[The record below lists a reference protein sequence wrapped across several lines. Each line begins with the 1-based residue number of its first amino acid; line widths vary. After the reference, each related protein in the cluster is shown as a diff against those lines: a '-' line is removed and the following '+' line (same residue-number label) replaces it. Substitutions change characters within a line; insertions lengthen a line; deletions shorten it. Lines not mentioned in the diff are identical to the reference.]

1 MYRDATSSSSDEDDL
16 LFAADAALLFGLDAE
31 PIRGPIQKVPCR
43 TSALSGRQWFEE
55 LMSGHYTRI
64 MDATRLSVDSF
75 MRLCNILAD
84 CGFVPQHHQKRV
96 TIEEALAM
104 TLVMMSHNMRMRMI
118 VDRFNHSLE
127 IVHRNI
133 HEVIKGL
140 CTFAQFIIT
149 PRRQDEVHPKIFN
162 ATRFY
167 LWFEDAVRTIDGTH
181 IPASVPSRR
190 QVAYTNRYG
199 VQSVVCDHDM
209 RFVYVY
215 AGKYYLADS
224 VYRNLPNFLPPYKGR
239 QADVSGRRRGRFA
252 TAKKLFNYKHSILC
266 NVIERTF
273 GVLKRR
279 FAILRGAIPHYM
291 MTAQINVV
299 IVCCAVHNFIRD
311 QQPNDYYFANPDIG
325 DPDTNGAIPPYPEI
339 HPLHSPPEVI
349 NQWIGMRDAMA
360 NHMFS
365 TYRNT
370 RHR

>member
-215 AGKYYLADS
+215 AGWEGSAHDA
-224 VYRNLPNFLPPYKGR
+224 
-239 QADVSGRRRGRFA
+239 Q
-252 TAKKLFNYKHSILC
+252 
-266 NVIERTF
+266 RTF